1 MTNIHPIQ
9 GKFQREGKRL
19 TQGCTLIKVVTR
31 KSPKPKQTSHYLW
44 CYPDICTDSK
54 ANHHISGLY
63 PTKDSQVFRIEYK
76 RKYYHV
82 TFTQTEVTFEPI
94 QGR

>member
-1 MTNIHPIQ
+1 MTNIHPIK

-19 TQGCTLIKVVTR
+19 TQDCTLIKVVTR
-31 KSPKPKQTSHYLW
+31 KNPKPRQPTNYLT
-44 CYPDICTDSK
+44 CYPDICADSK
-54 ANHHISGLY
+54 VNYYLSGLY
-63 PTKDSQVFRIEYK
+63 PTQDPQVFRIEYN